1 MIFTTPH
8 PGSWQDFMRKPENSK
23 LSIQEATRKYKE
35 QLLLFEQQYSTF
47 IQQQQL
53 LQSQNFSGG
62 TKAQPDTSLDKY
74 VFSLD
79 PNNIDSSVTGSSA
92 PNSTIV
98 VTDVNTADSFRFT
111 PDDFDFPN
119 ANEIII
125 EDDTMWIG
133 YNFVFNVANEELD
146 NAYKLVRL
154 ENVKINFNSNSIS
167 YDIAENILVK
177 SGSEQLRQGHGFDK
191 GDGYLYIGSRGSD
204 GAGNYTRGMRI
215 AKINEFDFSDIEVF
229 HYPADSDTASADYLS
244 YYDGY
249 IYVQS
254 NGGYSTNKITKINA
268 NDLSDYVTYT
278 DTVTGLIGIAG
289 VCEIYKGTIITTAGY
304 TAAGV
309 RLLQYSLDGVLLRNE
324 LIQPTT
330 AGTKAYNLIIPHSS
344 IIIDNYMYISNTY
357 AYTDFMKIDL
367 DTFTL
372 EGESRISTTLNAQIT
387 DDAAVGI
394 DGNIYYGV
402 ERTTFISEGQQVST
416 RLVKVDPS
424 DMSIT
429 TITPMVSSSY
439 AVGSIKAQE
448 LRNLAK
454 LP

>member
-23 LSIQEATRKYKE
+23 LSIQEAKRKYNS
-35 QLLLFEQQYSTF
+35 QMLMFEQQYSTF
-47 IQQQQL
+47 IQQQL
-53 LQSQNFSGG
+53 IQSQNFSGG

-125 EDDTMWIG
+125 QDDTMWIG

-154 ENVKINFNSNSIS
+154 ENVKINFNNNSIS

-254 NGGYSTNKITKINA
+254 NGGYTTNKITKINA

-330 AGTKAYNLIIPHSS
+330 AGTKAYNFIIPHSS

-357 AYTDFMKIDL
+357 AYTDFMKINL

-372 EGESRISTTLNAQIT
+372 EGESRISTTLSAKIT

-394 DGNIYYGV
+394 DGNIYYGLEFSV
-402 ERTTFISEGQQVST
+402 FIPEEQQVSPS
-416 RLVKVDPS
+416 LVKVDPS

-429 TITPMVSSSY
+429 TIIPMLTSSY
-439 AVGSIKAQE
+439 AVSSIKTQE
-448 LRNLAK
+448 LKSLAK

>member
-8 PGSWQDFMRKPENSK
+8 PGSWQDFMRKPENNK
-23 LSIQEATRKYKE
+23 LSIQEATRKYRE

-47 IQQQQL
+47 IQQQQMVL
-53 LQSQNFSGG
+53 SLNLSGG
-62 TKAQPDTSLDKY
+62 AKTVTDTSLDKY

-79 PNNIDSSVTGSSA
+79 PNNLDPSVTGSSA
-92 PNSTIV
+92 PNSSIV
-98 VTDVNTADSFRFT
+98 VTDVNTADSFIFT

-125 EDDTMWIG
+125 EGNTMWIG

-154 ENVKINFNSNSIS
+154 ENVKVNFNSNSIS

-177 SGSEQLRQGHGFDK
+177 SGSEQLRQGHGYDK
-191 GDGYLYIGSRGSD
+191 GDGYLYIGSRGTD
-204 GAGNYTRGMRI
+204 GAGNYNRGMRI

-229 HYPADSDTASADYLS
+229 HYPADSNTASADFLS

-254 NGGYSTNKITKINA
+254 NGGYTTNKITKINA

-278 DTVTGLIGIAG
+278 DTVTGLIGVAG
-289 VCEIYKGTIITTAGY
+289 MCKIYKGTILTTAGY
-304 TAAGV
+304 TSAGI

-330 AGTKAYNLIIPHSS
+330 AGTKAYNFIIPHVSV
-344 IIIDNYMYISNTY
+344 IVGNYLYVGNY
-357 AYTDFMKIDL
+357 FAYTDFMKINL

-372 EGESRISTTLNAQIT
+372 EDESRISTTLNANIT
-387 DDAAVGI
+387 DDAAVGT
-394 DGNIYYGV
+394 DGNLYFGV
-402 ERTTFISEGQQVST
+402 EYTSFISEGQQVSS

-429 TITPMVSSSY
+429 TITPMVSSSFT
-439 AVGSIKAQE
+439 VSSIKTQE
-448 LRNLAK
+448 SKNLSK